1 MLGFFQLRN
10 VFEDHFSL
18 AAFLRSILNYLEI
31 QNLKT
36 DFLMMMMMMIQC
48 EEKGGKKV
56 GLKSVLELLHKSLN
70 R

>member
-10 VFEDHFSL
+10 VFEDHHSL
-18 AAFLRSILNYLEI
+18 AVFLGSVLNDFEI
-31 QNLKT
+31 QHLKT
-36 DFLMMMMMMIQC
+36 DFLMMMMMIQC
-48 EEKGGKKV
+48 DEKEGKKV

>member
-18 AAFLRSILNYLEI
+18 AAFLRSVLSDLEI